1 MIQGPLLGRRVASV
15 VSAEGEKSIS
25 RSAQMVETY
34 LGHTH
39 QHLPQFIVT
48 VYHHSII
55 RLVEKGRRAVDIIQ
69 RGHRPAFASR
79 FAAQLGGVRH
89 QNEQHLVLHGKIGEL
104 VEDATDVLRFRLPV
118 GNLMLE
124 AVEGVHHQHLHSFPA
139 HQLGGNAEHTLYRE
153 VLFRHNGEDT
163 LCQVT
168 DGLSG
173 FRQRHPLVFETLAHH
188 AAYQLAVVIG
198 QRGILRAEIAHLPIV
213 AQEQAHGNF
222 VHKLAFSAT
231 GNACDREHKTTL
243 ELDQPVQILQSRI
256 GSLRHSVVINI
267 HQRIPF
273 VHGAEDSFQRDFRR
287 LLHLLAEPRK
297 IVLQQI
303 LVGILA
309 AFPPGHHLAAVHAQ
323 AAHQFIA
330 QLHSALVGIHGQDD
344 FRLVIE
350 VRLHEAVQ
358 PLKVRASGSVGY
370 GHHLF
375 QSCGYQAEGIY
386 LAFGD
391 VALFLPFYGVY
402 VPRNQLGSFHH
413 LEMLCG
419 IPEFHV
425 FHYSVLQVREADAG
439 FLLAGLRQE
448 FQAFLYLHPC
458 QDVHRN
464 TSSAD
469 HVFHH
474 FSIHNL
480 FVFINYR
487 AYVMY
492 RRLQGDVRLA
502 LRRVMVLR
510 CCIVVLRRVTVLRC
524 CIVVLRRVAVLRC
537 CIVVLRRV
545 AVLRCILLLFLP
557 FPVLLFLFS
566 FPHLVLVPRY
576 GEITMKAFRPSPF
589 TGDMHTERRIFGIA
603 SRCGTFGT
611 RHTEMVLSARQAF
624 QPPHIICMFFAR
636 HIQLC
641 FRLSQVARPLG
652 RGGASAGR
660 GTPQYERSPVS
671 GLYVS

>member
-1 MIQGPLLGRRVASV
+1 M
-15 VSAEGEKSIS
+15 
-25 RSAQMVETY
+25 
-34 LGHTH
+34 
-39 QHLPQFIVT
+39 
-48 VYHHSII
+48 
-55 RLVEKGRRAVDIIQ
+55 
-69 RGHRPAFASR
+69 
-79 FAAQLGGVRH
+79 
-89 QNEQHLVLHGKIGEL
+89 
-104 VEDATDVLRFRLPV
+104 
-118 GNLMLE
+118 
-124 AVEGVHHQHLHSFPA
+124 
-139 HQLGGNAEHTLYRE
+139 
-153 VLFRHNGEDT
+153 
-163 LCQVT
+163 
-168 DGLSG
+168 
-173 FRQRHPLVFETLAHH
+173 
-188 AAYQLAVVIG
+188 
-198 QRGILRAEIAHLPIV
+198 

-222 VHKLAFSAT
+222 VHKLAFSAA

-256 GSLRHSVVINI
+256 GSFRHSVVINI

-323 AAHQFIA
+323 AAHQFVA

-439 FLLAGLRQE
+439 FFLAGLRQE

-480 FVFINYR
+480 FVFIDYR

-502 LRRVMVLR
+502 LRRV
-510 CCIVVLRRVTVLRC
+510 T
-524 CIVVLRRVAVLRC
+524 
-537 CIVVLRRV
+537 
-545 AVLRCILLLFLP
+545 VLRCILLLFLP

-576 GEITMKAFRPSPF
+576 GEITMKAFRPSPLH
-589 TGDMHTERRIFGIA
+589 G
-603 SRCGTFGT
+603 
-611 RHTEMVLSARQAF
+611 
-624 QPPHIICMFFAR
+624 
-636 HIQLC
+636 
-641 FRLSQVARPLG
+641 
-652 RGGASAGR
+652 
-660 GTPQYERSPVS
+660 
-671 GLYVS
+671 